1 MKEPLLKPSLLETV
15 QACPK
20 VVAALRALGFASAES
35 ALTGRTARVQCGSIA
50 VGDVVLYKGDGLN
63 DIRVGEV
70 YFHASLG
77 GELLVGLSN
86 WPVKQETSQWKKVVV
101 REEFTIVPS
110 TCLLQS
116 VIFTPAKVGNIATVL
131 MPAL

>member
-1 MKEPLLKPSLLETV
+1 M
-15 QACPK
+15 Q
-20 VVAALRALGFASAES
+20 
-35 ALTGRTARVQCGSIA
+35 GRSIA
-50 VGDVVLYKGDGLN
+50 VGDVVLYLGGGHS

-77 GELLVGLSN
+77 GEMLACLAD
-86 WPVKQETSQWKKVVV
+86 WAVKQETSHWKKAVV

-110 TCLLQS
+110 AWLLQA
-116 VIFTPAKVGNIATVL
+116 VIFTPAKVGNLATVP